1 MTLFARGNGKRRASD
16 ATGAQATD
24 GSHAGLVMADRIS
37 RLIGS
42 YRDCWISADNSG

>member
-1 MTLFARGNGKRRASD
+1 MTLFARGSGKGRAID
-16 ATGAQATD
+16 ATSAQATD
-24 GSHAGLVMADRIS
+24 GSHVRLVMADRIS